1 MFQFSDILYNFVLP
15 YFLFLLIV
23 FALLRRTKIFEN
35 YTIEFGISAIISF
48 LGSYWLYV
56 NGLSQILVSSM
67 GIFLVVLFIGAVLI
81 SLAIKTGGKVEK
93 ERLETQKEIE
103 KRRKELEEL
112 KKKSAQQSQ

>member
-1 MFQFSDILYNFVLP
+1 MLQFSDIFYNFVLP
-15 YFLFLLIV
+15 YFLFFLIV

-56 NGLSQILVSSM
+56 NGLSQILVSSI
-67 GIFLVVLFIGAVLI
+67 GIFLVVIFIGAVLI
-81 SLAIKTGGKVEK
+81 SVAIKTGGKVEK
-93 ERLETQKEIE
+93 DRLETEKEIE

-112 KKKSAQQSQ
+112 KEKTTKKS

>member
-1 MFQFSDILYNFVLP
+1 MLQFSDILYNFVLP
-15 YFLFLLIV
+15 YFLFFLIV

-67 GIFLVVLFIGAVLI
+67 GILLVALFIGAVLI
-81 SLAIKTGGKVEK
+81 SIAIKTGGKIEK
-93 ERLETQKEIE
+93 DRLETEKEIE
-103 KRRKELEEL
+103 KKRKELEEI
-112 KKKSAQQSQ
+112 KEKTTKKS

>member
-1 MFQFSDILYNFVLP
+1 MLQFSDILYNFVLP
-15 YFLFLLIV
+15 YFLFFLIV

-56 NGLSQILVSSM
+56 NGLSQVLVSSM
-67 GIFLVVLFIGAVLI
+67 GIFLVVIFIGAVLI
-81 SLAIKTGGKVEK
+81 SAAIKTGGKVEK
-93 ERLETQKEIE
+93 DRLETEKEIE

-112 KKKSAQQSQ
+112 KKKITKKS